1 VRKLLKKV
9 VKKNSKTNVFPK
21 NGTFSIIKN
30 ELLRDKIALVSAL
43 FLAILLVFLILSFF
57 VIDADSILNARRDL
71 RIIHRPP
78 SHDFWLGTDE
88 RGRDG
93 VVMLIIATR
102 NTMIITLLATMI
114 SSAFGIVYGL
124 FSGYV
129 GGLVDRL
136 MNSIIDVITSVPN
149 LILML
154 LIINFISGYFSV
166 IGFIFTLSVLAW
178 TSVARVVRARVVQE
192 RELEY
197 IIASK
202 TLGTTHLKII
212 FKKLIPN
219 LSTVIIASVVLNA
232 VNIII
237 VEAGLAFFNFQH
249 SFIGGPLPSRLVQF
263 SDQTP
268 TLGTLLVSTGYTHIL
283 RFRWWRWIPAM
294 VVIVLVLFSINS
306 LGNMLNRTTDVTK
319 R

>member
-1 VRKLLKKV
+1 MFEKFGKK
-9 VKKNSKTNVFPK
+9 KFETNISRK
-21 NGTFSIIKN
+21 NGTFSMIKHQ
-30 ELLRDKIALVSAL
+30 LLGDKIALVSIVFLTVL
-43 FLAILLVFLILSFF
+43 FLFLILSFF
-57 VIDADSILNARRDL
+57 IIDADLILNARRDL
-71 RIIHRPP
+71 TIIHRPP
-78 SHDFWLGTDE
+78 SRAFWLGTDE

-93 VVMLIIATR
+93 LAMLVIATR
-102 NTMIITLLATMI
+102 NTLMITLLATMI
-114 SSAFGIVYGL
+114 SSVFGVMYGL

-136 MNSIIDVITSVPN
+136 MNSIIDVISSIPN

-154 LIINFISGYFSV
+154 LIINFIGGSFSV
-166 IGFIFTLSVLAW
+166 KGFIFTLSVFAW
-178 TSVARVVRARVVQE
+178 TNVARVVRARVIQE

-197 IIASK
+197 VIASK
-202 TLGTTHLKII
+202 TLGTSQLRII

-232 VNIII
+232 GNIII
-237 VEAGLAFFNFQH
+237 IEAGLAFFNFQAG
-249 SFIGGPLPSRLVQF
+249 FAGGPLPNLLVQF

-283 RFRWWRWIPAM
+283 RFRWWRWVPAM
-294 VVIVLVLFSINS
+294 VVIVLVMFSINS